1 MSALED
7 VLLQRAMGGIAA
19 CRVQMHSKRPDPP
32 LLTAGRDLP
41 QHTGARRVVTDAT
54 LIKKPS

>member
-1 MSALED
+1 MA
-7 VLLQRAMGGIAA
+7 AM
-19 CRVQMHSKRPDPP
+19 RPDPP

-54 LIKKPS
+54 LIRKSELNLELTGAPKARIVSFPAPSK